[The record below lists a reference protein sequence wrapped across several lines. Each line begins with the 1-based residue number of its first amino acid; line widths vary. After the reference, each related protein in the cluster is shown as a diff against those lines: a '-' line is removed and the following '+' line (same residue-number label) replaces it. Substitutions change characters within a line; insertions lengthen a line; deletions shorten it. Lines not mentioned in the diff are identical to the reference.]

1 MHLLPLATINKMT
14 TLEKKNYYA
23 FVFKIHWYEVSGKAT
38 QDVENTSK
46 LVVNTISIKEATKNN
61 ILYLNAVKAY
71 MEVFLNMKNALYKYD
86 ITSVIVG
93 RLVQKSTKAWMD
105 VESTLKEYIIAGGD
119 VEVIS
124 KANTFAEAVKAYTE
138 LESKQYKAM
147 YTFLQL
153 MINEDEAFAEWKEK
167 NEEAKTNKRK
177 ADEIM
182 MSCVEK

>member
-1 MHLLPLATINKMT
+1 MDLLSLATINKMT
-14 TLEKKNYYA
+14 TLEKKNYFA
-23 FVFKIHWYEVSGKAT
+23 SVFKIHWYQVSIKAT
-38 QDVENTSK
+38 QDVDNTSK
-46 LVVNTISIKEATKNN
+46 LVVNTISIKEATKND

-86 ITSVIVG
+86 ITSVMVG
-93 RLVQKSTKAWMD
+93 RLVQKSTKAWMN

-138 LESKQYKAM
+138 LESKQYEVL

-153 MINEDEAFAEWKEK
+153 MINEDEAVAEWKEK
-167 NEEAKTNKRK
+167 NEKAKTNKRK

>member
-1 MHLLPLATINKMT
+1 MEPLLFATIKKMT
-14 TLEKKNYYA
+14 TLEKKNYLGS
-23 FVFKIHWYEVSGKAT
+23 FFKIHWYQVSIKAN

-46 LVVNTISIKEATKNN
+46 LVVNIISIKEATKNN

-138 LESKQYKAM
+138 LESKQYEAL

-177 ADEIM
+177 ADENM

>member
-38 QDVENTSK
+38 QDVDNTSK

-86 ITSVIVG
+86 ITSDIVG

-105 VESTLKEYIIAGGD
+105 Q
-119 VEVIS
+119 IS
-124 KANTFAEAVKAYTE
+124 
-138 LESKQYKAM
+138 
-147 YTFLQL
+147 
-153 MINEDEAFAEWKEK
+153 
-167 NEEAKTNKRK
+167 
-177 ADEIM
+177 
-182 MSCVEK
+182 